1 MSLSGEAQPPPAAPG
16 RDHRAGA
23 GREASVGDRVK
34 SGSPALGLKLTE
46 ALAAPSAAEWQRLRQ
61 RMPAE
66 SGFLAS
72 DWIPA
77 WADSYLPFARWRRP
91 CRYLT
96 LRDASGAPT
105 GVLPLAT
112 MQFGPLKFAAVAGHF
127 LPCRGVPLASA
138 PEVIE
143 ATCAALADAL
153 PGLLRSPVG
162 LRLGPIAANDPMCS
176 SLALAL
182 QRRGWAVAT
191 RVLGTGFVVE
201 LPHSVAELNQ
211 ACGGIVKKANY
222 YERRLVKTGRL
233 EIAQYRGLTA
243 DAWAKPLD
251 AMAAIERNS
260 WIPERHGSVVFD
272 TPQAQGFWRRVLADD
287 FLSASFR
294 LWIMYL
300 DGRPISFSCNLEAG
314 DTTYIL
320 ANLYDVAFKDH
331 SCGSILARHVISAAI
346 ADGRKSID
354 WGQGDSGYKQR
365 WGAKPSHA
373 VHDLLALPPR
383 PATRILKRLLDGRSG
398 YRFR

>member
-1 MSLSGEAQPPPAAPG
+1 MAP
-16 RDHRAGA
+16 
-23 GREASVGDRVK
+23 
-34 SGSPALGLKLTE
+34 
-46 ALAAPSAAEWQRLRQ
+46 EW
-61 RMPAE
+61 
-66 SGFLAS
+66 GFLAS
-72 DWIPA
+72 DWVPA
-77 WADSYLPFARWRRP
+77 WADSYLPFARWRPP

-96 LRDASGAPT
+96 LREESGAPA

-127 LPCRGVPLASA
+127 LPCRGVPLACD
-138 PEVIE
+138 PELLE
-143 ATCAALADAL
+143 AACAALADAL
-153 PGLLRSPVG
+153 ANLIRSRVG
-162 LRLGPIAANDPMCS
+162 LRLGPIAAHDPMCN

-182 QRRGWAVAT
+182 QHRGWAVAT
-191 RVLGTGFVVE
+191 RVLGTSFTVD
-201 LPHSVAELNQ
+201 LPHSVAEFNQ
-211 ACGGIVKKANY
+211 SCGGIVKKASY
-222 YERRLVKTGRL
+222 YERRLRKTGKL
-233 EIAQYRGLTA
+233 GIAHYQGLAA

-251 AMAAIERNS
+251 EMAAIERNS
-260 WIPERHGSVVFD
+260 WIPERHGSVIFD

-300 DGRPISFSCNLEAG
+300 DGRPISFSCNLDAG
-314 DTTYIL
+314 KTEYIL
-320 ANLYDVAFKDH
+320 ANLYDAAFKDH

-365 WGAKPSHA
+365 WGAKPGHA

-383 PATRILKRLLDGRSG
+383 PTTHIIKRLLDGRSG